1 MIEDFDE
8 ARTML
13 GALQVSC
20 LSFIPIPCNDS
31 SDPHFTDEEA
41 GTWTREVILQVWES
55 SQALFACIILSCLSL
70 SCVLQPVFEPLRA
83 GVFSFFKWDVGG
95 QNPFLWPRLAQ

>member
-13 GALQVSC
+13 GALQVSY
-20 LSFIPIPCNDS
+20 LGFIPIPCNDS

-41 GTWTREVILQVWES
+41 GIWTREMILRVWES
-55 SQALFACIILSCLSL
+55 SQALVCLHHPLLSL
-70 SCVLQPVFEPLRA
+70 LVVCPPASLLTSP
-83 GVFSFFKWDVGG
+83 DVGG